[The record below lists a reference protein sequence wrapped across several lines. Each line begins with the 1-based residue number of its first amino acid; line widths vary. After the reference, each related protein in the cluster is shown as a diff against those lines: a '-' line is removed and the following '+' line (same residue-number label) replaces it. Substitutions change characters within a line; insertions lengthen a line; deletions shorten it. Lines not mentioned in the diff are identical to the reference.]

1 MAEFARYY
9 LDFLTTFFRNFG
21 DFFMNGF
28 SAFKKVFN
36 EDVPGYINAL
46 KESSV
51 NFNAGGWILYILV
64 TIINCALAFF
74 IFYYVF
80 QLLRR
85 YVFFRAKEV
94 TKDKLMEQIA
104 ILEKKNDLLT
114 EEKNKILELKANENA
129 DGVVSIVD
137 ENDYDYDSDGEIIR
151 GESRFTKLIDLD
163 ARYKKNPAHMYM
175 AEEDLLTLPEVVD
188 RFVNFAGGKLKLFY
202 TDNVIRIFL
211 SALGTGKL
219 IILEGISGTG
229 KTSLPYAMG
238 KFFKHPTNI
247 ISVQPS
253 WRDRAELLGYLN
265 EFTKKFNETDFLRA
279 VYEASLREEP
289 NFIVLDEM
297 NLARIEYYFAEFL
310 SIMEIPDKSA
320 WKIDLVPTSLEN
332 DPKGIIYGKLLL
344 PQNLWY
350 IGTANND
357 DSTFTITDKVYDRAV
372 SISLNTKA
380 NAFEAKDAEPW
391 TCTYEYLQSLF
402 DKAHKEYSVS
412 DESLDKIKELDVLIQ
427 NKFRVAFGNRIMKQL
442 RLFTSTFMACGG
454 EEYDALDFIISSKIL
469 RKFGALNLPFLGK
482 ELQSL
487 KALFNKNFGKGRM
500 TLCLDMIDEYLKQ
513 S

>member
-9 LDFLTTFFRNFG
+9 LDFITMFFRNIG
-21 DFFMNGF
+21 EFFMMGF
-28 SAFKKVFN
+28 SGWKKIFV
-36 EDVPGYINAL
+36 EDVPEYIDAL
-46 KESSV
+46 KASSV

-64 TIINCALAFF
+64 TIVNCVLAFF
-74 IFYYVF
+74 VFYYVF

-94 TKDKLMEQIA
+94 SKDKLLERIA
-104 ILEKKNDLLT
+104 ALEKQNELLND
-114 EEKNKILELKANENA
+114 EKNKILELKGAENPI
-129 DGVVSIVD
+129 GLLSD
-137 ENDYDYDSDGEIIR
+137 EDFDDNDEEDVKPK

-163 ARYKKNPAHMYM
+163 ARYKKNPAHVVM
-175 AEEDLLTLPEVVD
+175 EDEDKITLPEVVD
-188 RFVNFAGGKLKLFY
+188 RFVNFAAGKLKLY
-202 TDNVIRIFL
+202 YSVNVVRTFI
-211 SALGTGKL
+211 SALATGKL

-238 KFFKHPTNI
+238 KFFKHATNI
-247 ISVQPS
+247 VSVQPS

-279 VYEASLREEP
+279 VYESSLREEP

-332 DPKGIIYGKLLL
+332 DPKGIVYGKLLL

-372 SISLNTKA
+372 SISLNKKA
-380 NAFEAKDAEPW
+380 DYFDAEDMESW
-391 TCTYEYLQSLF
+391 TCTYEYLQELF
-402 DKAHKEYSVS
+402 DKAHEDYSVS
-412 DESLDKIKELDVLIQ
+412 QESLEIIKELDSFIQ
-427 NKFRVAFGNRIMKQL
+427 AKFRVAFGNRITKQIK
-442 RLFTSTFMACGG
+442 LFVSAFMACGG
-454 EEYDALDFIISSKIL
+454 EECDALDFMISSKIL
-469 RKFGALNLPFLGK
+469 RKFASLNLPFLTK
-482 ELQSL
+482 ELQAL
-487 KALFNKNFGKGRM
+487 KALIDKKFGKGKM
-500 TLCLDMIDEYLKQ
+500 PLCIDMINEYMKTA
-513 S
+513 